1 MRVNKFSL
9 LFIAGAVVVAVGLM
23 AVQKKVVVPSGEA
36 MQASAGGGHQGHA
49 MPSSASANDSP
60 STTAYRAVNDQMH
73 AGMGAQFTG
82 NADVDFMRGM
92 IPHHQGA
99 IDMAKVALQYGK
111 DPEVHKL
118 AQEVITVQEGEIAMM
133 NKWLGENGQQAAAG
147 SSGDAST
154 AAYRAGND
162 RMHADMMIDFSGDAD
177 VDFMRGMIPHHQGAI
192 DMAKVALQYGKDP
205 EVHKLAQ
212 EVISAQEGE
221 IAMMKSWLVAR
232 GK

>member
-9 LFIAGAVVVAVGLM
+9 LFIAGAVVVAIGLM
-23 AVQKKVVVPSGEA
+23 AVQKKVVPSGEV
-36 MQASAGGGHQGHA
+36 MQANASGDHQGHA

-99 IDMAKVALQYGK
+99 VDMANIVLANGK
-111 DPEVHKL
+111 DPQVKKL
-118 AQEVITVQEGEIAMM
+118 ANDVIQ
-133 NKWLGENGQQAAAG
+133 
-147 SSGDAST
+147 
-154 AAYRAGND
+154 
-162 RMHADMMIDFSGDAD
+162 
-177 VDFMRGMIPHHQGAI
+177 
-192 DMAKVALQYGKDP
+192 
-205 EVHKLAQ
+205 
-212 EVISAQEGE
+212 AQEGE
-221 IAMMKSWLVAR
+221 IAFMRDWLKNH

>member
-1 MRVNKFSL
+1 MKVNKFSL
-9 LFIAGAVVVAVGLM
+9 LFSAGAVVVAAGLM

-99 IDMAKVALQYGK
+99 IDMAKVGLEHGT
-111 DPEVHKL
+111 DPETKAL
-118 AQEVITVQEGEIAMM
+118 AEAIIAAQEREIAEMQA
-133 NKWLGENGQQAAAG
+133 WLEKN
-147 SSGDAST
+147 
-154 AAYRAGND
+154 R
-162 RMHADMMIDFSGDAD
+162 
-177 VDFMRGMIPHHQGAI
+177 
-192 DMAKVALQYGKDP
+192 K
-205 EVHKLAQ
+205 
-212 EVISAQEGE
+212 
-221 IAMMKSWLVAR
+221 
-232 GK
+232 

>member
-9 LFIAGAVVVAVGLM
+9 LFIAGAVVVAIGLM
-23 AVQKKVVVPSGEA
+23 AVQKKVVPSGEV
-36 MQASAGGGHQGHA
+36 MQANASGDHQGHA

-92 IPHHQGA
+92 IRHHQGA

-111 DPEVHKL
+111 DPEVRKL
-118 AQEVITVQEGEIAMM
+118 AEEVISAQEGEIAMM
-133 NKWLGENGQQAAAG
+133 NKWLGERGQQAATG

-154 AAYRAGND
+154 TAYRAGND

-205 EVHKLAQ
+205 EVRELAQ

-221 IAMMKSWLVAR
+221 IAMMKSWLAAR

>member
-1 MRVNKFSL
+1 
-9 LFIAGAVVVAVGLM
+9 
-23 AVQKKVVVPSGEA
+23 
-36 MQASAGGGHQGHA
+36 
-49 MPSSASANDSP
+49 
-60 STTAYRAVNDQMH
+60 MH

-147 SSGDAST
+147 SSGAAEQEEGDAST
-154 AAYRAGND
+154 PTPRAGKKKP
-162 RMHADMMIDFSGDAD
+162 
-177 VDFMRGMIPHHQGAI
+177 RGTKKQWSH
-192 DMAKVALQYGKDP
+192 
-205 EVHKLAQ
+205 
-212 EVISAQEGE
+212 
-221 IAMMKSWLVAR
+221 
-232 GK
+232 

>member
-1 MRVNKFSL
+1 MNLNKLSL
-9 LFIAGAVVVAVGLM
+9 MFIAGAVLV
-23 AVQKKVVVPSGEA
+23 
-36 MQASAGGGHQGHA
+36 AGGLTVVQSGLESSGKIEPPTSASGGHGHDI
-49 MPSSASANDSP
+49 PSSMSAINSP
-60 STTAYRAVNDQMH
+60 STIAYRAVTNEMH

-82 NADVDFMRGM
+82 NADGDFMRGM

-133 NKWLGENGQQAAAG
+133 NKWLGDNGQQAAAG

-192 DMAKVALQYGKDP
+192 DMAKVALQYGKNP
-205 EVHKLAQ
+205 EVRKLAQ

>member
-92 IPHHQGA
+92 IPHHEGA
-99 IDMAKVALQYGK
+99 VAMAKVALAHGR
-111 DPEVHKL
+111 DPEVRRL
-118 AQEVITVQEGEIAMM
+118 ATEVIAAQEREIAQM
-133 NKWLGENGQQAAAG
+133 KQWLAARNAHAG
-147 SSGDAST
+147 
-154 AAYRAGND
+154 
-162 RMHADMMIDFSGDAD
+162 H
-177 VDFMRGMIPHHQGAI
+177 
-192 DMAKVALQYGKDP
+192 
-205 EVHKLAQ
+205 
-212 EVISAQEGE
+212 
-221 IAMMKSWLVAR
+221 
-232 GK
+232 

>member
-9 LFIAGAVVVAVGLM
+9 LFIAGAVVVAIGLM
-23 AVQKKVVVPSGEA
+23 AVQKKVVPSGEV
-36 MQASAGGGHQGHA
+36 MQANASGDHQGHA

-111 DPEVHKL
+111 DPEVRKL
-118 AQEVITVQEGEIAMM
+118 AEEVISAQEGEIAMM
-133 NKWLGENGQQAAAG
+133 NKWLGERGQQAATG

-154 AAYRAGND
+154 TAYRAGND

-177 VDFMRGMIPHHQGAI
+177 VDFMRGMIPHHQGAVE
-192 DMAKVALQYGKDP
+192 MARIVLEHGTDP
-205 EVHKLAQ
+205 EVRKLA
-212 EVISAQEGE
+212 EAVIAAQEAE
-221 IAMMKSWLVAR
+221 IKWMEDWLAKN
-232 GK
+232 GG